1 VSASASPRPE
11 FSTPAAWARDA
22 PSPRVS
28 RQPCLAA
35 GGVSLLLGI
44 WVGLRRAGWAL
55 PLAPGLALADHAALL
70 VSGFLGTLIG
80 LERAVALRIAW
91 TFLAPALSGLGGLSL
106 LSGVSRT
113 LPAALFT
120 AASVALTLAYLRVV
134 RLQPAPF
141 TVTMAAGAAAWF
153 LGALAW
159 GAGLPAA
166 SWTTAWAAFLV
177 LTIVGERL
185 ELSRLLQL
193 PSLAW
198 ATFRAC
204 AVLHGAAVVVALL
217 SPWLGFRLSGLA
229 FLGWALWLGRYDVA
243 RRTVRTPGLPRFA
256 AVGLLAG
263 YAWLSL
269 AGVLWIT
276 SPGLPAGLRYD
287 AEMHTLFLGFVFSM
301 VFAHAPIL
309 WPSVLGGEIRFAS
322 RFYAHLGLLHLSV
335 LLRVSAD
342 LAGWEAGR
350 RWAVVLNT
358 LAVLLFLANTVGMA
372 RSHRQRPST
381 SLRTTSA

>member
-1 VSASASPRPE
+1 LP
-11 FSTPAAWARDA
+11 F
-22 PSPRVS
+22 
-28 RQPCLAA
+28 LAA
-35 GGVSLLLGI
+35 GGAALLVGI

-55 PLAPGLALADHAALL
+55 PLAPGLELADHAAWL

-80 LERAVALRIAW
+80 LERAVALRIPW
-91 TFLAPALSGLGGLSL
+91 TFLAPALSGLGGLLL
-106 LSGVSRT
+106 LSGVPRA

-120 AASVALTLAYLRVV
+120 AASVVLTLAYLLRVV
-134 RLQPAPF
+134 RLRPAPF

-153 LGALAW
+153 LGTLAW

-166 SWTTAWAAFLV
+166 GWTTAWAAFLV

-204 AVLHGAAVVVALL
+204 AVLHGAAVVVAL
-217 SPWLGFRLSGLA
+217 STPWLGFRLSGLA
-229 FLGWALWLGRYDVA
+229 FLAWALWLGRYDVA

-256 AVGLLAG
+256 AVGLMAG

-276 SPGLPAGLRYD
+276 TPGLPAGLRYD
-287 AEMHTLFLGFVFSM
+287 AEMHALFLGFVFSM
-301 VFAHAPIL
+301 VFAHAPII
-309 WPSVLGGEIRFAS
+309 WPSVLGGEIRFYP
-322 RFYAHLGLLHLSV
+322 RFYGHLAVLHLSV
-335 LLRVSAD
+335 LLRVASD
-342 LAGWEAGR
+342 LAAWEAGR
-350 RWAVVLNT
+350 RWAVLLNT
-358 LAVLLFLANTVGMA
+358 LAILLFLANTVGMA
-372 RSHRQRPST
+372 RSHHQRPSA